1 MGGRA
6 SMHLR
11 GFIIIG
17 ENNGAFGECKGRSC
31 AGGDT
36 TDGCTAWK
44 GVIRGTV
51 CCGRI
56 LEFQIVAVGVVVC
69 GCRVL
74 GCRGRNLDCQI
85 VSVGVMIRGTKTV

>member
-44 GVIRGTV
+44 GVIRGMV

-74 GCRGRNLDCQI
+74 GCGGRNLDCQI